1 MPEVI
6 VIVVAFV
13 GLAVVARLAVVRAA
27 SEKKSV
33 ESHKRT
39 LEVISKVS
47 EHGERPAGHVKI
59 SGNPVRLDLS
69 RLGDLTDPDMI
80 RIQGDESPRQEE
92 LAAKPPIGNPS
103 VEEVPLAPASSR
115 PPLEFGE
122 FDSVAEEQLVGATE
136 VLPSIGHTESQQNH
150 RIYSVRSRKAGQL
163 PLLVAGTGAAAVVLG
178 GVFFLLSGSKTA
190 TPQTPSAPVRT
201 RQAAKKKS
209 AKQPSASVR
218 PVSLSPQSTTANG
231 ATYMVPGGVNSV
243 VMKTSAPCW
252 MEDSAA
258 PGSTILWDSTLPAGG
273 SYTLNG
279 NGSSLWLR
287 TGNSGVL
294 SLTVN
299 GLPVVFHAPPGPYDF
314 YFESAPAT
322 SAT

>member
-1 MPEVI
+1 MPEVV
-6 VIVVAFV
+6 VIIIAFL
-13 GLAVVARLAVVRAA
+13 GLAVAARLAVARAA

-33 ESHKRT
+33 ELHKRT

-47 EHGERPAGHVKI
+47 EHGERTSGHVKI
-59 SGNPVRLDLS
+59 TGNPVRLDLS
-69 RLGDLTDPDMI
+69 RLSDLTDPDMI
-80 RIQGDESPRQEE
+80 RIQGNEPPKGTIPKEKASAAESTAPDAPAASTAAWHRLEAGGHADGSREE
-92 LAAKPPIGNPS
+92 LA
-103 VEEVPLAPASSR
+103 
-115 PPLEFGE
+115 
-122 FDSVAEEQLVGATE
+122 GATAA
-136 VLPSIGHTESQQNH
+136 LPTVGQPESQQNH

>member
-6 VIVVAFV
+6 VIVIAFV
-13 GLAVVARLAVVRAA
+13 GLAVVARLAVARAA

-80 RIQGDESPRQEE
+80 RIQGGESPRQEE

-136 VLPSIGHTESQQNH
+136 VLPSIGHTESEQSH
-150 RIYSVRSRKAGQL
+150 RIYSVRSRGRSQL

-178 GVFFLLSGSKTA
+178 GVFFLLSGSRPGSTVA
-190 TPQTPSAPVRT
+190 PSAPVRT
-201 RQAAKKKS
+201 RQPSKKTSKTTS
-209 AKQPSASVR
+209 AQPR
-218 PVSLSPQSTTANG
+218 LVSLSPHSATAAG
-231 ATYMVPGGVNSV
+231 ATYLVPGGVSKV

-252 MEDSAA
+252 MEDAAA
-258 PGSTILWDSTLPAGG
+258 PGTTILWDSTLPAGG
-273 SYTLNG
+273 SYTLSG

-294 SLTVN
+294 SLMVN
-299 GLPVVFHAPPGPYDF
+299 GLPVVFHAPPGPYNF
-314 YFESAPAT
+314 YFESAPA
-322 SAT
+322 SSVS